1 MGNPRTSDGLHTQ
14 ASDIGRNKRT
24 GDVMLITNVRHDG
37 GEHKRAGLERQGGRR
52 RHMNS
57 HTIRPVTPI
66 ALRGTAR
73 RRIS

>member
-1 MGNPRTSDGLHTQ
+1 
-14 ASDIGRNKRT
+14 
-24 GDVMLITNVRHDG
+24 MLITNVRHDG

-73 RRIS
+73 RRIHNSPSTTSQWGWWPQFPKNFWTETFA